1 MFGTTL
7 FTLEEEDLV
16 AEEEFCALV
25 SEEIFFLSL
34 LNSSCLDFG
43 TTIPASR
50 MILRCSGSIL
60 CIFSIVSYGVTLI
73 IFFFL
78 GYLIRRSVEELF
90 MIASGFNTT
99 SFFSS

>member
-1 MFGTTL
+1 MA
-7 FTLEEEDLV
+7 
-16 AEEEFCALV
+16 AEEEYCALV

-43 TTIPASR
+43 TTIPAR
-50 MILRCSGSIL
+50 MILRCSGSML

-78 GYLIRRSVEELF
+78 GYLIRRSVEELLHHD
-90 MIASGFNTT
+90 MIASGFNMM
-99 SFFSS
+99 SFFSSSSFCR